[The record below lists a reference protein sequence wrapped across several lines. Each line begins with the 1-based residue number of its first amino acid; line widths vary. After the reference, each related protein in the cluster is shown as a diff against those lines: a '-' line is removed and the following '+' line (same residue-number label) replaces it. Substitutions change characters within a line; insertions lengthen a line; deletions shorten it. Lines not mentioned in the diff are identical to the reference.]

1 MSKPRYVT
9 AWGPARLSDGRNDEL
24 ERVLTSGERARASV
38 LSPERASRYMAGRS
52 LVRELA
58 ARQLQRTWESTIP
71 QATCSECGGDHG
83 AITIRGSELNVS
95 VAYSGDHA
103 VAFATQGR
111 KVGIDIESGHPSE
124 ERQVGVLHSTTSI
137 TLQSWCDYEAVIKAD
152 GRGIQID
159 FSDVEISERDG
170 EKYGQVR
177 GSAEIYAFIPLE
189 APAGVVVSAV
199 IETLPG

>member
-1 MSKPRYVT
+1 MSQTEESRSLSLPPALAKRY
-9 AWGPARLSDGRNDEL
+9 L
-24 ERVLTSGERARASV
+24 
-38 LSPERASRYMAGRS
+38 AGRFYA
-52 LVRELA
+52 RKLA
-58 ARQLQRTWESTIP
+58 SEILQQDWQNITP
-71 QATCSECGGDHG
+71 AAQCAVCGGDHG
-83 AITIRGSELNVS
+83 AISIRGSDLNVS

-103 VAFATQGR
+103 VAFAAHGR

-124 ERQVGVLHSTTSI
+124 ERQVGILHSTTSI
-137 TLQSWCDYEAVIKAD
+137 TLQGWCDYEAVVKAD
-152 GRGIQID
+152 GRGILID